1 MAAFRV
7 GDHWC
12 ASADLGSSNIIMEM
26 MPTTVDL
33 VTNVESVSNAWQS
46 KRHPV
51 YKHYAAIDDKYCIC
65 LKCKTKLVHGFGPS
79 SLMYHLNT
87 CNKEVH
93 SKVTLHTCIT
103 HCLC

>member
-33 VTNVESVSNAWQS
+33 VAKVESVSNVSNAWQS
-46 KRHPV
+46 KQHPV
-51 YKHYAAIDDKYCIC
+51 YKHYEAIDDK
-65 LKCKTKLVHGFGPS
+65 S
-79 SLMYHLNT
+79 
-87 CNKEVH
+87 EV
-93 SKVTLHTCIT
+93 
-103 HCLC
+103 

>member
-12 ASADLGSSNIIMEM
+12 ASADLGSSNIITEM
-26 MPTTVDL
+26 MPATVDL

-51 YKHYAAIDDKYCIC
+51 YKHYEAIDDKYCIC

-87 CNKEVH
+87 CNKEVY
-93 SKVTLHTCIT
+93 SKVTLNTCIT
-103 HCLC
+103 DC

>member
-12 ASADLGSSNIIMEM
+12 ASADLGSTNIITEM
-26 MPTTVDL
+26 MPTTFDL

-51 YKHYAAIDDKYCIC
+51 YKHYEAIDDKYCLC
-65 LKCKTKLVHGFGPS
+65 MGLV
-79 SLMYHLNT
+79 
-87 CNKEVH
+87 
-93 SKVTLHTCIT
+93 LH
-103 HCLC
+103 H